1 MSKVKLILDVVQDMR
16 TLADSIQAVAIA
28 FLQNAPPEQDTEVE
42 PAKTEKQEQKQLTIE
57 EVRAVLRSKIEEK
70 GKDAVQKLLRKYGSA
85 LLSEIDPKL
94 YADLVADAG
103 FDIGHTARLIE
114 ALYKN
119 EENSK

>member
-1 MSKVKLILDVVQDMR
+1 MSKVKLLLDVVQDMR

-28 FLQNAPPEQDTEVE
+28 FLQNAPPKQDKEAE
-42 PAKTEKQEQKQLTIE
+42 PAKSEKQEQKQLTIE

-94 YADLVADAG
+94 YADLVADA
-103 FDIGHTARLIE
+103 E
-114 ALYKN
+114 VM
-119 EENSK
+119 